1 MAPPHLPQ
9 GIIPDDE
16 GRATKEILLLESNL
30 FLLRQELYA
39 PHCGAATS
47 NSAQCHKQMAIN
59 VIRAEPGGGGQILT
73 ALKADCCKLV
83 ENYLENN
90 CYAAQLFLTL
100 IMMKIVTRS
109 FMMIKIDRNIYHKF

>member
-1 MAPPHLPQ
+1 MSQADGHKCDQ
-9 GIIPDDE
+9 
-16 GRATKEILLLESNL
+16 GRARWWGTDSYYLEN
-30 FLLRQELYA
+30 
-39 PHCGAATS
+39 
-47 NSAQCHKQMAIN
+47 N
-59 VIRAEPGGGGQILT
+59 
-73 ALKADCCKLV
+73 CCKLV